1 MLRRKSTADCIKDSF
16 KGTESDYPL
25 HASICKDDLS
35 TLREVLGS
43 PEASYLLTTGD
54 GCWGTP
60 LHVAIYLD
68 NIEAVNLLLQAGV
81 DVAADSPVHKHRL
94 SPLAFAAGVGNHRL
108 LWRLWNH
115 LRSQPEANSIP
126 NVDSCLYQAS
136 INGQIPILRALL
148 GWWDWTVEAKNE
160 ALFWAARSWKV
171 YSVELLTSELSF
183 TQEPLDKALGF
194 AVDFKPLLGDE
205 TTIDYNGDDY
215 LQQQLLI
222 AHLVDTGADSNAA
235 IDRQPIIVTAAR
247 HINLVGALKVLLEKR
262 ANPNATDHRGRTA
275 LHFLGS
281 PATIHQNGPAVRLNQ
296 TGVRLLLGHGAS
308 ILRGDDESGATPL
321 HAATF
326 GADINM
332 LQLYLSS
339 CPAEERRK
347 TMRIKNKYGETL
359 LHYAAV
365 GAKSDIA
372 EFLISQGLDVNGT
385 NTNGWTPL
393 HCALTPAS
401 QGSQVNGLAKSISDA
416 LKLAELLLSHG
427 ADPLAVTAEGWTPL
441 HCLAIFA
448 GRKKSHTKLAQFV
461 HDLARRGVGIHSRAT
476 FIFWNELGDKEPK
489 YYYWGHEVEQSIAD
503 PGSSGASVR
512 FGYTALH
519 FAAAHGSMSL
529 AKALLELGAD
539 PLSKDARGNTA
550 IKVATQSSL
559 IDDFPGTRQAM
570 VKL

>member
-1 MLRRKSTADCIKDSF
+1 
-16 KGTESDYPL
+16 
-25 HASICKDDLS
+25 
-35 TLREVLGS
+35 
-43 PEASYLLTTGD
+43 
-54 GCWGTP
+54 
-60 LHVAIYLD
+60 
-68 NIEAVNLLLQAGV
+68 
-81 DVAADSPVHKHRL
+81 
-94 SPLAFAAGVGNHRL
+94 
-108 LWRLWNH
+108 
-115 LRSQPEANSIP
+115 
-126 NVDSCLYQAS
+126 
-136 INGQIPILRALL
+136 
-148 GWWDWTVEAKNE
+148 
-160 ALFWAARSWKV
+160 
-171 YSVELLTSELSF
+171 
-183 TQEPLDKALGF
+183 
-194 AVDFKPLLGDE
+194 
-205 TTIDYNGDDY
+205 
-215 LQQQLLI
+215 
-222 AHLVDTGADSNAA
+222 
-235 IDRQPIIVTAAR
+235 
-247 HINLVGALKVLLEKR
+247 
-262 ANPNATDHRGRTA
+262 
-275 LHFLGS
+275 
-281 PATIHQNGPAVRLNQ
+281 
-296 TGVRLLLGHGAS
+296 
-308 ILRGDDESGATPL
+308 
-321 HAATF
+321 
-326 GADINM
+326 
-332 LQLYLSS
+332 
-339 CPAEERRK
+339 
-347 TMRIKNKYGETL
+347 MRIKNKYGETL

-570 VKL
+570 VKLLTEAADLYRSQGQH